1 MTNFLICARGGS
13 KGLNRK
19 NIKNFFGKTL
29 VEHAIKIGKEFKESK
44 ITLSSDDRKI
54 LNIGK
59 KNKINILKRPKKLSK
74 DNSNELDVWRHYL
87 NSMSIKNKKPKFF
100 ISLPPTSPLRTA
112 DTVKRAIN
120 KYSSGNYDFVVAIYK
135 SKKNPYFN
143 MVRKKKNLIVPFY
156 KKLNLTRRQQA
167 PDAFDLTTIVYVVN
181 SNFVK
186 NKNIK
191 SIFQGKVGFVE
202 SYNFR
207 EVIDIDDA
215 DDFETAKLFYERNT

>member
-143 MVRKKKNLIVPFY
+143 MVRKKKNVVSLFSNLN
-156 KKLNLTRRQQA
+156 KKFFRRQDC
-167 PDAFDLTTIVYVVN
+167 PKVYDMNTVVYIFKPEFILKTKHLFD
-181 SNFVK
+181 
-186 NKNIK
+186 
-191 SIFQGKVGFVE
+191 GKVASVIIPK
-202 SYNFR
+202 SR
-207 EVIDIDDA
+207 SIDIDDKI
-215 DDFETAKLFYERNT
+215 DLKFAKLNYEKK